1 MGMKSILEN
10 PAKPLQ
16 PMHQNEGY
24 LVLALEAILVANLVS
39 ARIFLPEHD
48 ILIYFAGLVLTKD
61 T

>member
-10 PAKPLQ
+10 PVKPLQ
-16 PMHQNEGY
+16 PMQQNEGY
-24 LVLALEAILVANLVS
+24 LILALDVILVANLVS
-39 ARIFLPEHD
+39 GRIFVTNHD